1 MEKNHLSRTSVSRIC
16 RAFKKTGIRGF
27 KSIGKGDFVIKSID
41 ILRLYSL
48 PKKAISSV
56 RVSLKKIKIINPEW
70 TLFSFKEIFEDEVYL
85 FESENHSPLIIDC
98 GSNIGLSILYFKSL
112 FPNAQVMGFE
122 PDPLIFSLLQEN
134 IAEFDLSD
142 VKLFQKAVWTENSD
156 QLPFIQDKGLGGRLV
171 AGFPS
176 QSTIPVGTVRL
187 KEFLVTPIDLLK
199 LDIEGAEFAVLS
211 DVHQELQ
218 FVKSLFVEYH
228 SKADE
233 PQKLG
238 QLLEILRNAG
248 FRYHIKDAYPIAH
261 PFIKDERQSSFD
273 LQLNIYAFRE

>member
-1 MEKNHLSRTSVSRIC
+1 MENSHLSRTSVSRIY

-27 KSIGKGDFVIKSID
+27 KSIGKGDFVIKSSD

-56 RVSLKKIKIINPEW
+56 RVSTKKIKIINPEW
-70 TLFSFKEIFEDEVYL
+70 TLFSFKEIFENEVYL
-85 FESENHSPLIIDC
+85 LESENHSPLIIDC
-98 GSNIGLSILYFKSL
+98 GSNIGLSIIYFKSL
-112 FPNAQVMGFE
+112 FPDARVLGFE
-122 PDPLIFSLLQEN
+122 PDPLIFGLLKEN
-134 IAEFDLSD
+134 ITEFDLSD
-142 VKLFQKAVWTENSD
+142 VDLIQKAVWTENSD
-156 QLPFIQDKGLGGRLV
+156 QVPFIQDKGLGGRLAERSPYQVTV
-171 AGFPS
+171 A
-176 QSTIPVGTVRL
+176 VETVRL

-211 DVHQELQ
+211 DVQQELK